1 MLKVVQSK
9 DRSVREQV
17 DMEAAMRY
25 AALEINFVDQRFP
38 VSPRVRELVRLLPE
52 VTHER
57 HLTPLMLL
65 EDRDLETV
73 MKEIDRKALATNDFV
88 AAVTIPGMLSEK
100 AYHILTD
107 REHGRWAYHA
117 KWKPI
122 ELRARE
128 AMQEAQYA
136 SFFLP
141 GIPEKDPNTGGWRFD
156 VHAVYRDIKISM
168 GYVLV
173 SKEKEVT
180 VKLKDN
186 WKGFF
191 LENHILWLY
200 KNSVAFFPG

>member
-1 MLKVVQSK
+1 MAFS
-9 DRSVREQV
+9 
-17 DMEAAMRY
+17 
-25 AALEINFVDQRFP
+25 
-38 VSPRVRELVRLLPE
+38 
-52 VTHER
+52 
-57 HLTPLMLL
+57 
-65 EDRDLETV
+65 ETV
-73 MKEIDRKALATNDFV
+73 EKIARAAY
-88 AAVTIPGMLSEK
+88 AVTD
-100 AYHILTD
+100 AYLCGGGQYTD
-107 REHGRWAYHA
+107 WDSDICATTRCQIEHAVRHFIDNPNDDPYAYHA
-117 KWKPI
+117 RWKPI

-156 VHAVYRDIKISM
+156 VLAVYRDIKISM

-180 VKLKDN
+180 VKLKDK

-200 KNSVAFFPG
+200 KNSAAFFPG